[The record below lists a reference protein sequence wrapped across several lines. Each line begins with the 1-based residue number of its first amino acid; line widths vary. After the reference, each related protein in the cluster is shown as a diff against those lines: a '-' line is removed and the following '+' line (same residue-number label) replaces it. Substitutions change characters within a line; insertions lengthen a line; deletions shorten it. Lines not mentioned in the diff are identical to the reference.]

1 MARSHALAT
10 GPMSAAERMRRY
22 RARRR
27 QVGLHAVTTWEPARG
42 SSGAAPTYS
51 PHRILEARSLAMHCL
66 VARKIE
72 EKPEL
77 LRVARE
83 NLRRW
88 RRKAGRKKPTYLSE
102 WEALLKK
109 PWPELAAAITEL
121 SESGARL
128 RQSSPFAGVLTPAER
143 RRVYEAFRA

>member
-1 MARSHALAT
+1 
-10 GPMSAAERMRRY
+10 
-22 RARRR
+22 
-27 QVGLHAVTTWEPARG
+27 
-42 SSGAAPTYS
+42 
-51 PHRILEARSLAMHCL
+51 
-66 VARKIE
+66 
-72 EKPEL
+72 
-77 LRVARE
+77 
-83 NLRRW
+83 LRRW